1 MSRDLVEVRRG
12 VYRDS
17 VSLMLVSRTVA
28 AVPGVLAAQVGMA
41 TELNRDVLQGMG
53 FALPAEL
60 TPSDLMVA
68 VRAEDDDA
76 TAAALAAVEA
86 ALVASQGSA
95 SGGSDVAGQVRPR
108 TTGAA
113 VRAVGAGLAL
123 VSVPGPHAFT
133 EAMDAL
139 AAGANVMVFSD
150 NVPVAHELRLK
161 DEAAARG
168 LLVMGPD
175 CGTAMVAGVGLGF
188 ANVVLPGPVALVAAS
203 GTGAQQLMCLL
214 DAARVGVSHC
224 LGVGGR
230 DLSAE
235 VGGRSARQ
243 ALRLLD
249 ADPATELIVVVSKPA
264 DPGVEAEL
272 RALAATMTTP
282 VQFATLAAGRGDL
295 TDAARVAVE
304 AVGVRWQLR
313 RPWPEPLAPAL
324 PPDPAVPHDGRG
336 LHAGQRF
343 SVLRGLFVG
352 GTLCDEAML
361 VAQPTTGALPS
372 NIPLAGAPRLT
383 DRQVLDGDLP
393 PDRHAFVDFGDD
405 ALTRGRPHPMID
417 PSLRLQALQRTA
429 ATAGAPATGDQAGQG
444 VVVLLDVVLGHGS
457 HADPAAELAPAI
469 TRARRTAAD
478 RGVELAV
485 VVSLC
490 GTVGDPQGLSRQ
502 AQALLDVGASVHLS
516 NATAARAA
524 CGLLSSTTP
533 STLAPSSVTP
543 EETR

>member
-1 MSRDLVEVRRG
+1 MGRDLVEVRRG

-53 FALPAEL
+53 FTLPVDL

-68 VRAEDDDA
+68 VRAEDDEA
-76 TAAALAAVEA
+76 TAAALAALEA
-86 ALVASQGSA
+86 ALAA
-95 SGGSDVAGQVRPR
+95 PAGGGAGAPDDAGRVRAR

-113 VRAVGAGLAL
+113 VRAAGAGLAL

-139 AAGANVMVFSD
+139 TAGANVMVFSD
-150 NVPVAHELRLK
+150 NVPVAHEIRLK

-188 ANVVLPGPVALVAAS
+188 ANVVAPGPVALVAAS

-214 DAARVGVSHC
+214 DAAGVGVSHC

-249 ADPATELIVVVSKPA
+249 ADPATQVIVVVSKPA
-264 DPGVEAEL
+264 DPGVEAGL
-272 RALAATMTTP
+272 RSVAATLATP
-282 VQFATLAAGRGDL
+282 VQFATLGAGRGDL
-295 TDAARVAVE
+295 TDAARAVVE
-304 AVGVRWQLR
+304 AVGVPWQLR
-313 RPWPEPLAPAL
+313 RPWPAASADDTPE
-324 PPDPAVPHDGRG
+324 
-336 LHAGQRF
+336 AGQRF

-361 VAQPTTGALPS
+361 VAAPVTGRPPS
-372 NIPLAGAPRLT
+372 NIPLAGAPRLSA
-383 DRQVLDGDLP
+383 RQVLDGDLP
-393 PDRHAFVDFGDD
+393 PDAHAFVDFGDD

-417 PSLRLQALQRTA
+417 PSLRLQALQHTA
-429 ATAGAPATGDQAGQG
+429 ATAGAPPAEEQPGRG
-444 VVVLLDVVLGHGS
+444 VVVLLDVVLGHGA
-457 HADPAAELAPAI
+457 HPDPGADLAPAI

-490 GTVGDPQGLSRQ
+490 GTAGDPQGLTRQ
-502 AQALLDVGASVHLS
+502 AQALLEVGATVHLS
-516 NATAARAA
+516 NAMAARAA
-524 CGLLSSTTP
+524 VALLTST
-533 STLAPSSVTP
+533 A
-543 EETR
+543 EEAR